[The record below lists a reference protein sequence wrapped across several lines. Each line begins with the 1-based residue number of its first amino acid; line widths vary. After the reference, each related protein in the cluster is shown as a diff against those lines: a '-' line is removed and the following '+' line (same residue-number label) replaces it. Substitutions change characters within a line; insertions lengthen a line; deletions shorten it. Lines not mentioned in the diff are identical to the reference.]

1 MPMSNKKRLCII
13 PCGSAK
19 VWDSN
24 PNAGPQK
31 AEDVYTG
38 VFAASCQR
46 YARAFFDHWV
56 ILSAKHGFLFPDDMV
71 PEAYNISF
79 IKPSSE
85 TISIEALEHQA
96 IQLGLLEFEEITVLG
111 GKHYV
116 DRVKAIF
123 KSGQQIEL
131 PLHDCKGIGYMLQ
144 RLSQAL
150 EGRASITNT
159 PLVTEIRERV
169 LLHNK
174 TTSSVGKYTPLYNY
188 FRAASES
195 ILTITSDQIEG
206 IVGFS
211 LPASSV
217 KHRAWWANDIS
228 HSQAKAWLLADWEV
242 QSISLPLIT
251 FSRIQSE

>member
-1 MPMSNKKRLCII
+1 MSNKKRLCII

-19 VWDSN
+19 VWDSD
-24 PNAGPQK
+24 PNVGSQR

-56 ILSAKHGFLFPDDMV
+56 ILSAKHGFLFPGDTV
-71 PEAYNISF
+71 PEAYNVSF

-85 TISIEALEHQA
+85 SISIEDLEHQA
-96 IQLGLLEFEEITVLG
+96 MQIGLLDFDEITVLG

-116 DRVKAIF
+116 DRARAIF

-150 EGRASITNT
+150 EGRASIAHTSQ
-159 PLVTEIRERV
+159 VTAIRECV
-169 LLHNK
+169 LAESK
-174 TTSSVGKYTPLYNY
+174 AAPTIGKYTPLYKY
-188 FRAASES
+188 LRAASES
-195 ILTITSDQIEG
+195 VITLTSEQIEELL
-206 IVGFS
+206 GFA

-228 HSQAKAWLLADWEV
+228 HSHAKAWMLADWEV

-251 FSRIQSE
+251 FSRIQGE